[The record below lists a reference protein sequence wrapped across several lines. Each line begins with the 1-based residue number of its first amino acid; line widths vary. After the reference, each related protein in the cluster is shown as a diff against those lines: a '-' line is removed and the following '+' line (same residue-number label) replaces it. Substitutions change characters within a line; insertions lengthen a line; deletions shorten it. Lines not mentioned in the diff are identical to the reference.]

1 MARNKIAYVAT
12 ISKLD
17 PIEGK
22 ERILYA
28 SLENLGWQCIVDT
41 SNKVGDKV
49 VYCEIDSILPPTP
62 EFEFLRKRCWSEK
75 YQGHIIQGMKMSGLI
90 SYGLVLPISILDGK
104 WVPEK
109 LKDSV
114 FEDGFDVTELLQIRK
129 KEDDE
134 NVLTGVKMI
143 DVESKF
149 RKWFNKWLRKLGIK
163 TRKTQYIV
171 DGWLPFAHKT
181 DETRIENI
189 PYLFNDQYQGTPVYV
204 TEKEDGTSG
213 TFAVYKDLFYVAS
226 RNRVLYCKPIK
237 KAIAELK
244 PGKMYGDKCVD
255 AACKYS
261 FPKRMA
267 KLNFKD
273 VVVQGEIVGPGIQK
287 NPMGLSEVHIML
299 FNVFIPGKQLNSTTP
314 IGSFLGWDA
323 IVDVARN
330 LGLPTVKLLD
340 RTIWQWKDKASLKE
354 YAKGNY
360 DNGKPREGVVIR
372 YDIKDSNLQALPSG
386 ERGMS
391 NCWSLK
397 CINDDYILGN
407 K

>member
-1 MARNKIAYVAT
+1 MAREKMAYIAT

-22 ERILYA
+22 DRILYA

-49 VYCEIDSILPPTP
+49 VYCEIDSILPPEP
-62 EFEFLRKRCWSEK
+62 EFEFLRKRCWSDK
-75 YQGHIIQGMKMSGLI
+75 YQGHIIRGMKMCGLI
-90 SYGLVLPISILDGK
+90 SYGLVLPISILYGK
-104 WVPEK
+104 WVPAQPQ
-109 LKDSV
+109 DPV

-129 KEDDE
+129 KEDDD
-134 NVLTGVKMI
+134 NALPGVKMI
-143 DVESKF
+143 DTESKF
-149 RKWFNKWLRKLGIK
+149 KKLINKWLWKLGIK
-163 TRKTQYIV
+163 TSKKQCTV

-189 PYLFNDQYQGTPVYV
+189 PYLFDNRYQGTPIYI
-204 TEKEDGTSG
+204 TEKADGTSG
-213 TFAVYKDLFYVAS
+213 TFAIYKGLFYLAS
-226 RNRVLYCKPIK
+226 RNRVLYCKPVN
-237 KAIAELK
+237 KAISELK
-244 PGKMYGDKCVD
+244 PGKMYGDKYVD

-261 FPKRMA
+261 LPKKIA
-267 KLNFKD
+267 NLDFKD

-287 NPMGLSEVHIML
+287 NPMGLSEVHLMI
-299 FNVFIPGKQLNSTTP
+299 FNVFIPEIQPNSTTP

-323 IVDVARN
+323 IVAVAKT

-340 RTIWQWKDKASLKE
+340 RMVWQWRDKASLKE

-360 DNGKPREGVVIR
+360 DNGRPREGIVIR
-372 YDIKDSNLQALPSG
+372 YDIKDSNLRVLPPG

>member
-1 MARNKIAYVAT
+1 MAREKMAYIAT

-22 ERILYA
+22 DRILYA
-28 SLENLGWQCIVDT
+28 SLENLGRQCIVDI

-62 EFEFLRKRCWSEK
+62 EFEFLRKRCWSDK
-75 YQGHIIQGMKMSGLI
+75 YQGHVIQGMKMCGLI
-90 SYGLVLPISILDGK
+90 SYGLVLPVSVLDGK
-104 WVPEK
+104 WVPAK

-114 FEDGFDVTELLQIRK
+114 FDDGFDVTDLLHIRK

-134 NVLTGVKMI
+134 NASTGVKMI
-143 DVESKF
+143 EFESTFQKCL
-149 RKWFNKWLRKLGIK
+149 NKWLWKLGIK
-163 TRKTQYIV
+163 TRKNRCV
-171 DGWLPFAHKT
+171 VEGRLSFAHKT

-189 PYLFNDQYQGTPVYV
+189 PYLFNDRYQGTPIYI
-204 TEKEDGTSG
+204 TEKADGTSG
-213 TFAVYKDLFYVAS
+213 TFAIYKGLFYVAS

-237 KAIAELK
+237 KAIGELK
-244 PGKMYGDKCVD
+244 PGKMYGDRYVD
-255 AACKYS
+255 TACKYS
-261 FPKRMA
+261 LPKRMA

-273 VVVQGEIVGPGIQK
+273 VVIQGEIVGPGIQK
-287 NPMGLSEVHIML
+287 NPMGLSEIQVML
-299 FNVFIPGKQLNSTTP
+299 FNVFIPGKQANSTTP
-314 IGSFLGWDA
+314 IGSYLGWEA
-323 IVDVARN
+323 IVDVAQK
-330 LGLPTVKLLD
+330 LGISTVKLLA
-340 RTIWQWKDKASLKE
+340 RTVWQWKDKTSLKE

-360 DNGKPREGVVIR
+360 ENGKPREGVVIR
-372 YDIKDSNLQALPSG
+372 YDIKDSNLRVLPSG